1 MARLWISL
9 VLCFIFCCDSVGQ
22 QGSAAKPCPTLEAN
36 VQDPTFK
43 PGQIWSYTT
52 RPNDTGST
60 ITILQID
67 RSEKIGVII
76 HVRVDGL
83 YVHNPRGERVPS
95 IEHMPF
101 TRDAFLAST
110 GHLLRTEKQLPTME
124 GYETWRSAC
133 GGVYTISV
141 RDAID
146 VAEKTLNRP

>member
-1 MARLWISL
+1 
-9 VLCFIFCCDSVGQ
+9 
-22 QGSAAKPCPTLEAN
+22 

-60 ITILQID
+60 ITILQVD

-83 YVHNPRGERVPS
+83 YVRNPRGERPS

-101 TRDAFLAST
+101 SRNALLAST
-110 GHLLRTEKQLPTME
+110 RHLLRTEKQLPPME
-124 GYETWRSAC
+124 GYDTWRSAC

-141 RDAID
+141 RDAVD